1 MNKLSS
7 TTLVRLFVVST
18 FSSVLAVG
26 TPAQAQTQSVVPSI
40 EATPKTTTTCPT
52 VHIDGLKAGE
62 GFVMLAAYDNAS
74 TFFKKSVWQV
84 RLPVTDTK
92 MVIAV
97 CELAN
102 KDIAFTG
109 FQDLNSNGKLDS
121 NPLGI
126 PAEPYGAS
134 GSPPAFGAP
143 TWDATKVRVT
153 ADSIIH
159 VKM

>member
-26 TPAQAQTQSVVPSI
+26 TPAQAQIQSVVPSI

-74 TFFKKSVWQV
+74 TFFKKSVWQI
-84 RLPVTDTK
+84 R
-92 MVIAV
+92 
-97 CELAN
+97 
-102 KDIAFTG
+102 
-109 FQDLNSNGKLDS
+109 NGKLDS